1 MLMCF
6 PKQKEPQPA
15 DLQICF
21 CDLDGSKS
29 ICLVALFVFL
39 GFFFWE
45 RWDEKRHINSQKPC
59 AEEPSRREELLGAV
73 VPCTDTPSAELL
85 PFSLFRNSKEN
96 TTVLFPCGFQP
107 LIFTSES
114 LCLFHIPFHIP
125 GKGQD
130 WEINKDIIFSL
141 HLKNTAMVVADT

>member
-1 MLMCF
+1 MF
-6 PKQKEPQPA
+6 
-15 DLQICF
+15 F
-21 CDLDGSKS
+21 W
-29 ICLVALFVFL
+29 V
-39 GFFFWE
+39 FFFWE

-59 AEEPSRREELLGAV
+59 AEEPSKREELLGAV